1 MGMQALAEVL
11 GIDEPLDEPAL
22 IELTRHG
29 LPGDAI
35 DTLALNLGITV
46 TELSGFLHVS
56 SRTLLRH
63 RGKLLDKHLSDHLLT
78 IGTVVA
84 RCIELFQSNEKASR
98 WLKSPAL
105 SLGNSRPLDLLDTTA
120 GATMV
125 LNLLGRIEHGVYS

>member
-1 MGMQALAEVL
+1 MGLHALAEVL

-22 IELTRHG
+22 IELTRQG

-35 DTLALNLGITV
+35 DTLARNLGITV
-46 TELSGFLHVS
+46 TELSRYLHVS
-56 SRTLLRH
+56 SRTLMRH
-63 RGKLLDKHLSDHLLT
+63 RGKVLDKHLSDHLLT

-84 RCIELFQSNEKASR
+84 RCTELFRSSEKASR

-105 SLGNSRPLDLLDTTA
+105 ALGNNRPLDLLDTTT

-125 LNLLGRIEHGVYS
+125 LNLLGRIEHGVFS